1 MKDGTAVIAFA
12 EDPDDQ
18 KIELI
23 ATKLQSKPAIF
34 SEFSIPDRTSPALA
48 SQHMPHEKNDP
59 HCAISRPSQEVAA
72 E

>member
-48 SQHMPHEKNDP
+48 SQHMPN
-59 HCAISRPSQEVAA
+59 
-72 E
+72 